1 MKFLSKK
8 IIIMIVTAL
17 ILAIGLNFIASP
29 VSMAADNKF
38 YYIGTTGAS
47 YTTEASIFTQI
58 INSLGAMFDYILGLR
73 LFGERMVIVGW
84 IALFEW
90 ILVILVDKLCN
101 TDMSGANEDV
111 GNTFEGIEN
120 VFDSIKNVSNR
131 ITFEKIIFNQINL
144 FNANIF
150 DFEDTIHQA
159 PSIPDRPSNP

>member
-8 IIIMIVTAL
+8 SLLIIVIAL
-17 ILAIGLNFIASP
+17 LLAIGANFVFAP
-29 VSMAADNKF
+29 VCYAENKF
-38 YYIGTTGAS
+38 YYIGTTGGS
-47 YTTEASIFTQI
+47 YTTSASVFTQV
-58 INSLGAMFDYILGLR
+58 INALGAMFDYILGLR

-101 TDMSGANEDV
+101 SDMSETGDAA
-111 GNTFEGIEN
+111 NTFEGIES

-131 ITFEKIIFNQINL
+131 ITFEKIIFNQISL

-150 DFEDTIHQA
+150 DLDESTVHQA
-159 PSIPDRPSNP
+159 PSITDRSTP